1 LELGATLKILVTGG
15 AGFIGSFFV
24 KRQLDKNPLGIS
36 EIIVLDKLTY
46 AGNMENY
53 SKNERELFRFV
64 EADICDTNATDLII
78 ETADYVVNFA
88 AESHV
93 DRSLVDASAFLNS
106 NTLGTQVLLE
116 NCRRHGIEKFVQ
128 ISTDEVYGSIAEGS
142 WDENFPLM
150 PNSPYSASK
159 ASADLIVH
167 AYQKTFGVNTNV
179 TRCSNNYGPYQ
190 YPEKIIPLFV
200 TNLIQ
205 KKKLPM
211 YGTGSNIREWI
222 HVEDH
227 CRGIELVIS
236 DGKSGEIY
244 NIGSGNEMTNL
255 ELARLILKEMDE
267 DESLIDFVNDRQ
279 GHDFRY
285 SVSSERISRELGFV
299 PQIDFLTG
307 LRSTIEF
314 YKNERSWWEPLK

>member
-1 LELGATLKILVTGG
+1 MELGVTLKILVTGG
-15 AGFIGSFFV
+15 TGFIGSYFV

-46 AGNMENY
+46 AGNMENF

-64 EADICDTNATDLII
+64 QADICDANATDSII
-78 ETADYVVNFA
+78 KTADYVVNFA

-142 WDENFPLM
+142 WDEDFPLM

-159 ASADLIVH
+159 ASADLIVR

-190 YPEKIIPLFV
+190 YPEKIIPLFI

-267 DESLIDFVNDRQ
+267 DESRIDFVDDRQ

-285 SVSSERISRELGFV
+285 SVSSERISRELGFA
-299 PQIDFLTG
+299 PQINFSKG

>member
-1 LELGATLKILVTGG
+1 MKILVTGG
-15 AGFIGSFFV
+15 AGFIGSYFV

-46 AGNMENY
+46 AGNMENF

-64 EADICDTNATDLII
+64 QADICDANATDSII
-78 ETADYVVNFA
+78 KTADYVVNFA

-142 WDENFPLM
+142 WDEDFPLM

-159 ASADLIVH
+159 ASADLIVR

-190 YPEKIIPLFV
+190 YPEKIIPLFI

-267 DESLIDFVNDRQ
+267 DESRIDFVDDRQ

-285 SVSSERISRELGFV
+285 SVSSERISRELGFA
-299 PQIDFLTG
+299 PQINFSKG

>member
-1 LELGATLKILVTGG
+1 MELGATLKILVTGG

-159 ASADLIVH
+159 ASADLIVR

-267 DESLIDFVNDRQ
+267 DESRIDFVNDRQ

-285 SVSSERISRELGFV
+285 SVSSDRISRELGFV
-299 PQIDFLTG
+299 PQIDFLAG

>member
-1 LELGATLKILVTGG
+1 MKILVTGG
-15 AGFIGSFFV
+15 AGFIGSNFV
-24 KRQLDKNPLGIS
+24 KRQLSENPLSIS

-46 AGNMENY
+46 AGNMKNF
-53 SKNERELFRFV
+53 SKVERELFEFI
-64 EADICDTNATDLII
+64 EGDICDVDATEAII
-78 ETADYVVNFA
+78 KKVDYIVNFA

-93 DRSLVDASAFLNS
+93 DRSLINASSFVTS

-116 NCRRHGIEKFVQ
+116 NSRRHGIEKFVQ
-128 ISTDEVYGSIAEGS
+128 VSTDEVYGSISEGS

-159 ASADLIVH
+159 ASADLMVRS
-167 AYQKTFGVNTNV
+167 YQKTFGLNTNV
-179 TRCSNNYGPYQ
+179 TRCSNNYGPFQ

-211 YGTGSNIREWI
+211 YGSGSNIREWI

-236 DGKSGEIY
+236 NGKSGEIY

-255 ELARLILKEMDE
+255 ELATLILKEMGE
-267 DESLIDFVNDRQ
+267 DESRIEFVNDRQ

-285 SVSSERISRELGFV
+285 SVSSERISRDLGFS
-299 PQIDFLTG
+299 PKIDFLTG
-307 LRSTIEF
+307 LRSTIDF
-314 YKNERSWWEPLK
+314 YKKESSWWMPLK

>member
-1 LELGATLKILVTGG
+1 MELGATLKILVTGG